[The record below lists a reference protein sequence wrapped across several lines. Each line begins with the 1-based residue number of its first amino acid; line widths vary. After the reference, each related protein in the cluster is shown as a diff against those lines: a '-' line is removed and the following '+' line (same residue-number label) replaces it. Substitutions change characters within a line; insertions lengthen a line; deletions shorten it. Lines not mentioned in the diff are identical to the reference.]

1 MKKVFAILI
10 AVMLIF
16 SGCTAKT
23 DTDKNDDVLTVVT
36 TIFPQYDFLRQI
48 TSGTDINLKMLISP
62 GKEIHGFEATL
73 SDISAVG
80 ESDLFVYVG
89 GEDDAWVKDIPE
101 SGTRKLALS
110 DLTKMTEGD
119 DHLWTSPKKAIEIVR
134 GLCDVL
140 CEINPESSKIYK
152 RNTESYI
159 KELEK
164 LDSAFEDAVKNGK
177 RKTVIFA
184 ERFPFG
190 YLAEEYG
197 LECYAAFEGCSTETE
212 AGIKVI
218 NSLVEKVK
226 SEKIPVIF
234 TIEFSDDTVAE
245 KISQATGAE
254 IYRMHSCHNV
264 TEEEFESGETYLS
277 LMRTNSE
284 YLKIALGE

>member
-1 MKKVFAILI
+1 MKRVLTILI
-10 AVMLIF
+10 AVLLIF

-23 DTDKNDDVLTVVT
+23 DTEKNGDVLTVVT

-48 TSGTDINLKMLISP
+48 TDGTEINLKMLISP
-62 GKEIHGFEATL
+62 GMEVHGFEATL
-73 SDISAVG
+73 SDIAAVG
-80 ESDLFVYVG
+80 ECDLFVYVG
-89 GEDDAWVKDIPE
+89 GEDDAWIEDIPE
-101 SGTRKLALS
+101 SGRKNLALS
-110 DLTKMTEGD
+110 ELTKMTDGD
-119 DHLWTSPKKAIEIVR
+119 DHLWTSPKKAIEIVC
-134 GLCDVL
+134 GLSDAL
-140 CEINPESSKIYK
+140 CEINPESSEIYK
-152 RNTESYI
+152 SNTESYV

-164 LDSAFEDAVKNGK
+164 LDSAFEDAVEIGK
-177 RKTVIFA
+177 RKTILFA

-190 YLAEEYG
+190 YLAKEYG

-218 NSLVEKVK
+218 NSLVEKVI

-234 TIEFSDDTVAE
+234 TIEFSDDTVAK

-264 TEEEFESGETYLS
+264 TEEEFQNGETYLS
-277 LMRTNSE
+277 LMNVNSE